1 MQTFISFF
9 LILLSFYWSTIALR
23 GCVSFCC
30 TMWVS
35 CMYTY
40 IPYLLDLPH
49 SPTPIPPISVI
60 PEHHRAEIPALYNRS
75 PLAISF
81 TQSSVYTSLLSP
93 NSSHSPFSPHQV
105 SILEVCISSPALQL
119 VHLYHFS
126 RFTTISYVC
135 ACVSRSVMSNSLRET
150 FLI

>member
-1 MQTFISFF
+1 
-9 LILLSFYWSTIALR
+9 
-23 GCVSFCC
+23 
-30 TMWVS
+30 
-35 CMYTY
+35 MYTY

-93 NSSHSPFSPHQV
+93 NSSHSPFSPHHV
-105 SILEVCISSPALQL
+105 SIL
-119 VHLYHFS
+119 
-126 RFTTISYVC
+126 
-135 ACVSRSVMSNSLRET
+135 
-150 FLI
+150 